1 MEIYNPCHPG
11 KILKEEYLEPLG
23 LSITEAALK
32 LGVTRK
38 TLSAIINERSGIS
51 PVMALRLAR
60 AFNTTPDLWVGMQA
74 QYDLW
79 QAKQTAKIDDV
90 QVMYG

>member
-1 MEIYNPCHPG
+1 MEMYNPCHPG
-11 KILKEEYLEPLG
+11 KILKEEYLDPLD
-23 LSITEAALK
+23 LTITEAALK

-51 PVMALRLAR
+51 PIMALRLAK
-60 AFNTTPDLWVGMQA
+60 AFNTTPDLWTGMQS

-79 QAKQTAKIDDV
+79 QAKQTAKLDDV
-90 QVMYG
+90 QIMYG

>member
-1 MEIYNPCHPG
+1 MKMHNPCHPG
-11 KILKEEYLEPLG
+11 KILKEEYLEPLN

-32 LGVTRK
+32 LGITRK
-38 TLSAIINERSGIS
+38 TLSAIVNERSGIS
-51 PVMALRLAR
+51 PIMALRLAK
-60 AFNTTPDLWVGMQA
+60 ALNTTPDLWVEMQA

-79 QAKQTAKIDDV
+79 QAAQNAKIDDV